1 MPGES
6 SSVYRFGDLLALVR
20 EYWVREMAAELARA
34 GFPDYRRS
42 DAMLLRLLLRG
53 PRPVGR
59 VGLVLG
65 VTRQAARKL
74 VTGLER
80 RGYAQTATSERDAR
94 QLDVSLTARG
104 EAFAHA
110 IVAAVEALNMRTAER
125 VDVTQLLAAD
135 AVLRAV
141 LPDARARSRAERL
154 VPPPPVDEAAQQ

>member
-1 MPGES
+1 MTGAS
-6 SSVYRFGDLLALVR
+6 SSAYRFGDLLALAR
-20 EYWVREMAAELARA
+20 EYWVREMEAELARL

-42 DAMLLRLLLRG
+42 DAVLLRLLLRG

-59 VGLVLG
+59 IGLALG

-94 QLDVSLTARG
+94 QLQVSLTARG

-110 IVAAVEALNMRTAER
+110 IVDAVETLNARTAAR
-125 VDVTQLLAAD
+125 VDAAQLVAAD
-135 AVLRAV
+135 TVLRAV
-141 LPDARARSRAERL
+141 LPDERARIRAERL
-154 VPPPPVDEAAQQ
+154 VPPPPRS